1 MRARLA
7 TWLIG
12 MALFVPMPALAQTVV
27 EIDLPT
33 AARLFSSQRFG
44 GGLRLLSEIANNY
57 RKHTNVR
64 IRSRLRQDEL
74 GTLARA
80 LRFDFDGS
88 GAAYLPEVTVWA
100 VTGAT
105 GTRVL
110 LLASLLEPDAVLLCQ
125 DLDYLRGAAA
135 FELLQ
140 AVRTGR
146 LSTENARK
154 RAEALGIEM
163 QVGESEKGEVN
174 ISFFGRGD
182 DIRPITGK
190 LVVIDPPELVWN

>member
-1 MRARLA
+1 
-7 TWLIG
+7 
-12 MALFVPMPALAQTVV
+12 MALLLSIPAAAQTVV

-44 GGLRLLSEIANNY
+44 GAIRLLAEIANNY

-110 LLASLLEPDAVLLCQ
+110 LLSSLLEPDAVLLCQ

-140 AVRTGR
+140 AVRAGR
-146 LSTENARK
+146 LSIESARK
-154 RAEALGIEM
+154 RAAALGIEM
-163 QVGESEKGEVN
+163 QVNESEQGELD

-190 LVVIDPPELVWN
+190 LAVIEPIELVWD